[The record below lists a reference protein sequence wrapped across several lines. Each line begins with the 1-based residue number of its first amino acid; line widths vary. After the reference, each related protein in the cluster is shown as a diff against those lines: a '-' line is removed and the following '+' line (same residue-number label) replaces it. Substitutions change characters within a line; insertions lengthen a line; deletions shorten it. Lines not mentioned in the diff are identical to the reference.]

1 MIYNYRNEGRIIMLE
16 RKITKQLIEWKNSN
30 NKMSLV
36 VKGAR
41 QVGKTYI
48 IKKFCEENYE
58 NFIHINFDE
67 SPEYNDIF
75 NRNLDVET
83 IIKRITA
90 TVENVN
96 LVPYKTVIF
105 LDEIQNCP
113 NARTALKFLTLD
125 DRFDVIASRFI
136 AWNKCKESTIFPSRT
151 R

>member
-1 MIYNYRNEGRIIMLE
+1 MLE
-16 RKITKQLIEWKNSN
+16 RKITKQLLEWKNSK

-48 IKKFCEENYE
+48 IRKFCEENYE
-58 NFIHINFDE
+58 NFIEINFDE
-67 SPEYNDIF
+67 QPEYKDIF

-125 DRFDVIASRFI
+125 DRFDVISSRFI
-136 AWNKCKESTIFPSRT
+136 TWNKCKKSTFVSSRA